1 LRLFILSAGLIL
13 ALTLASC
20 GGSSSSQPKSPDAIV
35 RTTGPQSSNSVTQP
49 PAVTVSNFNRPK
61 LKVDGNGG
69 KCSLSTGSSFHFTG
83 SGFTP
88 GGKVMLLVFAPP
100 IYKDPTYKNPY
111 RFYWF
116 QANFGV
122 LRADSRG
129 EVHTK
134 PWDCRY
140 GPANTQDPQ
149 GTYEVKSLDWR
160 SGVAS
165 RSVSFSD
172 VP

>member
-1 LRLFILSAGLIL
+1 LHLFKPA
-13 ALTLASC
+13 ALLVFAFALASC
-20 GGSSSSQPKSPDAIV
+20 GGSNSSQPKSSGA
-35 RTTGPQSSNSVTQP
+35 TLHTSGPQSSNNVSQP
-49 PAVTVSNFNRPK
+49 PAVTVSNSNRPK
-61 LKVDGNGG
+61 LKPDGNGG
-69 KCSLSTGSSFHFTG
+69 KCSLSTGSSFRFIG

-100 IYKDPTYKNPY
+100 SYMDPVYKNPY

-116 QANFGV
+116 QANFGI

-134 PWDCRY
+134 LWDCRY
-140 GPANTQDPQ
+140 GPANTHDPS
-149 GTYEVKSLDWR
+149 GVYEVKALDWQ
-160 SGVAS
+160 SGIAS
-165 RSVSFSD
+165 RTVRFSD

>member
-100 IYKDPTYKNPY
+100 SYKDPVYKNPY

-116 QANFGV
+116 YTNFGV
-122 LRADSRG
+122 LRADSHGSIR
-129 EVHTK
+129 TK
-134 PWDCRY
+134 LWNCRY
-140 GPANTQDPQ
+140 GPANTHDPQ
-149 GTYEVKSLDWR
+149 GTYEVKALDWR